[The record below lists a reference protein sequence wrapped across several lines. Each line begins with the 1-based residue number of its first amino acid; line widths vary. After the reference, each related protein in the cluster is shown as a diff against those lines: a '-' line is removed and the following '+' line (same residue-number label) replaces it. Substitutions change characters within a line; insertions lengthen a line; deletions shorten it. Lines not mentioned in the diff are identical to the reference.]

1 MVRIG
6 ELSTSITRVRLYAS
20 FQSFDQIYLL
30 VLTVVIAVA
39 GDEEKSYLGPISISL
54 EMTKVVSIAVE
65 PKTWSRRNPDTL
77 YFVTMFRCTAW
88 G

>member
-6 ELSTSITRVRLYAS
+6 EISVCITCVRLYAS
-20 FQSFDQIYLL
+20 IQSFDQIYLL

-39 GDEEKSYLGPISISL
+39 GDEEKSYLGPISV
-54 EMTKVVSIAVE
+54 EMTKVVSMAVE